1 VKIKLIVLFLCAM
14 TLFIGSPGVSST
26 VFAQQ
31 TEEAHFMAELSGKS
45 GIPPNL
51 STKTIG
57 NAIFSVTRNG
67 NEMLYTVNAMNI
79 NHVTDIVLV
88 FSTSGL
94 TSNVVFLRSGSQ
106 QGATG
111 PINGLLVHGN
121 ITSSDLVGLLKGKHI
136 PDLVKDMLDG
146 NIYLRVYAIKFPL
159 EIIGKIT
166 PAE

>member
-1 VKIKLIVLFLCAM
+1 MKIVLFFLFAI

-57 NAIFSVTRNG
+57 NAIFTLTQDG
-67 NEMLYTVNAMNI
+67 NEMLYTVNAVNI
-79 NHVTDIVLV
+79 NRVTDVVLV
-88 FSTSGL
+88 LSTGGV
-94 TSNVVFLRSGSQ
+94 TSNVAFLRSGSQ
-106 QGATG
+106 HGATG
-111 PINGLLVHGN
+111 AINGLLVHGN
-121 ITSSDLVGLLKGKHI
+121 ITSLNLVGLLKGKQI
-136 PDLVKDMLDG
+136 SDLVKDMLDG
-146 NIYLRVYAIKFPL
+146 NIYLRVSAVKFPL
-159 EIIGKIT
+159 EIIGKVT

>member
-1 VKIKLIVLFLCAM
+1 MKIVFFFLFAI
-14 TLFIGSPGVSST
+14 TLFIGSPGVIST

-57 NAIFSVTRNG
+57 NAIFTLTQDG
-67 NEMLYTVNAMNI
+67 NEMLYTVNAVNI
-79 NHVTDIVLV
+79 NRVTDVVLV
-88 FSTSGL
+88 LSTGGV
-94 TSNVVFLRSGSQ
+94 TSYVAFLRSGSQ

-111 PINGLLVHGN
+111 AINGLLVQGN
-121 ITSSDLVGLLKGKHI
+121 LTSSNLVGLLKGKQI
-136 PDLVKDMLDG
+136 SDLVKDMLDG
-146 NIYLRVYAIKFPL
+146 NIYLRVSAVKFPL
-159 EIIGKIT
+159 EIIGKVT